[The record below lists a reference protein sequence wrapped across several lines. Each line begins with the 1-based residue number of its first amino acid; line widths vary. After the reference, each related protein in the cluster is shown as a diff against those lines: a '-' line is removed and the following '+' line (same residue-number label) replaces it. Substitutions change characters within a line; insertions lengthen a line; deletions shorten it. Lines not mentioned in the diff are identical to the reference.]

1 MVANELIE
9 GFGKRIGIELGLD
22 ADVMDDFNI
31 RLFSDR
37 ATIEGNIMSLN
48 HALDRLGSRRVMQL
62 HTTVDDDATW
72 SLFLINRH
80 EVRTQC
86 VILPE
91 KD

>member
-22 ADVMDDFNI
+22 TDYAC
-31 RLFSDR
+31 
-37 ATIEGNIMSLN
+37 SLE
-48 HALDRLGSRRVMQL
+48 AVMQL